1 MGVNFWLTLIKISDR
16 SFNVKFL
23 FELTFLFE
31 KTSKLPRLA
40 GIRIA
45 KVAIQIKP
53 PPNQAIS
60 ARQRCR
66 GFDKKSTSKTGKPV
80 VVKALTIS
88 KQTSVKLT
96 FVKIIQ
102 FGIAKNRGKNK
113 NRRTKDIICVVP
125 VSFKFLFEVAK
136 YTKAKIKKPVRLV

>member
-31 KTSKLPRLA
+31 KTSKLQRLA

-88 KQTSVKLT
+88 K
-96 FVKIIQ
+96 
-102 FGIAKNRGKNK
+102 
-113 NRRTKDIICVVP
+113 
-125 VSFKFLFEVAK
+125 
-136 YTKAKIKKPVRLV
+136 